1 MAYAGGGDAEEEE
14 EGEGMDPDLLK
25 KIQDRYMPVKPDKL
39 YSFRT
44 ISIGDIAVDLYC
56 LHHVQSWENVEL
68 GEAVW
73 PSAKILSRYLLDNP
87 DMIRDVHVL
96 ELGCGPGLTG
106 LVAAKLTSQPS
117 SMVLTDN
124 CPLVLEE
131 LVPRSIENNFPN
143 TEDRPKCA
151 YLHWGSDL
159 PAFHQKYG
167 SFDVILGADVI
178 YWTEYVEPLIQ
189 TVSKL
194 LSPKPS
200 SCFITIYEERYLKAP
215 DTTVPEMLNIAHK
228 YDLTCTNISL
238 DNNPEYQEARKQ
250 ERCDFKLYSF
260 MQKS

>member
-1 MAYAGGGDAEEEE
+1 MADAGGGDAEEEE
-14 EGEGMDPDLLK
+14 EEEGMDPDLLK

-56 LHHVQSWENVEL
+56 LHH
-68 GEAVW
+68 
-73 PSAKILSRYLLDNP
+73 ILSRYLLDNP

-106 LVAAKLTSQPS
+106 LVTAKLTSHPS
-117 SMVLTDN
+117 SVVLTDN

-159 PAFHQKYG
+159 PAFQQKYG

-194 LSPKPS
+194 LSSKVS
-200 SCFITIYEERYLKAP
+200 VTDFWWL
-215 DTTVPEMLNIAHK
+215 K
-228 YDLTCTNISL
+228 YDG
-238 DNNPEYQEARKQ
+238 KVGWV
-250 ERCDFKLYSF
+250 
-260 MQKS
+260 